1 VTRAIV
7 FNLDLSRSQERL
19 AYSYSGARR
28 FAYNWAIGVAREN
41 LETRSA
47 ERAAGVAEDDLTPAM
62 SWSAYSL
69 GRRSTQGKRR
79 WRPGGARSPCT
90 PCARGSPTRP
100 QRWPTSKIR
109 RRELDR
115 ADGWASPTQVPQP
128 IRPLGELRRDQ
139 PPALVAPSRPPPHP
153 AHAAPAQSG
162 RRCSEKVGQPRLDAH
177 HRVHPPA
184 LQLGRAETGPDPKGD
199 HLSARRPLAGGLLR
213 ALSVVVDRFYPSS
226 KTCSCCG
233 AARAKLPLSTRVF
246 ECERCGAS
254 VDRDVNAARNI
265 AREGARLLS
274 EQSSEQLSVAGLRPE
289 TLNADPR
296 SRQTR
301 GAHAPMAAVA

>member
-62 SWSAYSL
+62 
-69 GRRSTQGKRR
+69 
-79 WRPGGARSPCT
+79 
-90 PCARGSPTRP
+90 
-100 QRWPTSKIR
+100 
-109 RRELDR
+109 
-115 ADGWASPTQVPQP
+115 WASPTQVPQP

-162 RRCSEKVGQPRLDAH
+162 RRCSEKVGQPRLDAN

-199 HLSARRPLAGGLLR
+199 HLSAWRPLAGGLLR